1 LFIAL
6 PRALSS
12 PNSHHFKGSTKPES
26 SDNVVDKFI
35 TQTAAPRSVRAH
47 IQGRKT
53 MTRIT
58 SVRARA
64 ISIPL
69 DAATALSSRLVTERH
84 YGVVE
89 IEGDDGHVG
98 VGFCYVG
105 SAGGRMFAEAVD
117 GLLARVLIGQDPYR
131 VEGLWQE
138 MYQEALLQGRAGVVM
153 RAISTL
159 DTALWDRNARAA
171 ALPLYK
177 FLGAVHEDTVPAYAS
192 GGYYLQGKT
201 PEHLA
206 TEMADYVADGFQAVK
221 MKIGKESLREEE
233 ARIAAVRERIG
244 NDVALMLDAN
254 NAWSDLPTAMQF
266 VRVYE
271 KYNPYFIEE
280 PFGPDDI
287 QNHARLAAAT
297 DVPVATG
304 EIEAGRWRFK
314 ELMDRGGAIILQTDA
329 CVCGGI
335 SEFRRIAATAA
346 SYGITVLPH
355 WFHDLHAH
363 LVAAT
368 PNARY
373 VEFFPDDSVLN
384 FRRVIDTQLVARDGR
399 LILPQRPGLGFN
411 FIEAALD
418 CYALTPWLECKQG
431 IGMAA

>member
-1 LFIAL
+1 
-6 PRALSS
+6 
-12 PNSHHFKGSTKPES
+12 
-26 SDNVVDKFI
+26 
-35 TQTAAPRSVRAH
+35 
-47 IQGRKT
+47 

-58 SVRARA
+58 AIRARA

-69 DAATALSSRLVTERH
+69 DAATALSSRLVKERH

-89 IEGDDGHVG
+89 IEGDDGHAG

-105 SAGGRMFAEAVD
+105 SAGGRMFVEAVH
-117 GLLARVLIGQDPYR
+117 GLLAPVLIGQDPYR

-153 RAISTL
+153 RAISTI
-159 DTALWDRNARAA
+159 DIALWDRNARAA

-177 FLGAVHEDTVPAYAS
+177 FLGAVHDKSVPAYAS

-206 TEMADYVADGFQAVK
+206 AEMAGYVKDGFKAVK
-221 MKIGKESLREEE
+221 MKIGKGSLQEEE

-244 NDVALMLDAN
+244 NNVSLMLDAN
-254 NAWSDLPTAMQF
+254 NAWSDFPTALQF

-297 DVPVATG
+297 GVPVATG
-304 EIEAGRWRFK
+304 EIEVGRWRFK
-314 ELMDRGGAIILQTDA
+314 EWMDRAGAIILQTDA

-373 VEFFPDDSVLN
+373 VEFFPDDQVLN
-384 FRRVIDTQLVARDGR
+384 FRRVIDTQLEAREGR
-399 LILPQRPGLGFN
+399 LVLPQCPGLGFN

-418 CYALTPWLECKQG
+418 RYALTPWLECEQG